1 MKKIKTCIVACFVA
15 FFAMSVAKAQS
26 IMTASDFFKSVS
38 DYYGTISDYEADVDI
53 NIGKSSDMQ
62 GKASF
67 KRPEMLRIDFSQPAE
82 QTIVFSGDTLTIYLP
97 PPYSSILQQ
106 TVSGSRAASA
116 TPEGLAL
123 MRRYYT
129 ISYETGQDPVPLEEG
144 SSEMVINLVLKR
156 RSSSEAFSQI
166 NLSIDPSSK
175 LIRRVV
181 AITPSSQSYIFY
193 FSNYRLNTGMSEQRF
208 IYDPPSSA
216 NNYNNFLFSE

>member
-1 MKKIKTCIVACFVA
+1 MKKNLMCIAACFI
-15 FFAMSVAKAQS
+15 MSVSVMAQS
-26 IMTASDFFKSVS
+26 IMTANDFFKSVS
-38 DYYGTISDYEADVDI
+38 EYYGTISDYEADVDI
-53 NIGKSSDMQ
+53 SIGNSSDML

-97 PPYSSILQQ
+97 APYSAILQQ
-106 TVSGSRAASA
+106 TVSGSGAAAA

-156 RSSSEAFSQI
+156 RSGAEAFSQI
-166 NLSIDPSSK
+166 KLSIDPYSK
-175 LIRRVV
+175 LIRRVIAV
-181 AITPSSQSYIFY
+181 TPAAQTYIFY
-193 FSNYRLNTGMSEQRF
+193 FTNYKINTGMSEQRF

>member
-1 MKKIKTCIVACFVA
+1 MKKIITCIAACVMVSA
-15 FFAMSVAKAQS
+15 TAIAQS

-38 DYYGTISDYEADVDI
+38 DYYGTIHDYEADVDI
-53 NIGKSSDMQ
+53 TIGNSSDMQ

-97 PPYSSILQQ
+97 APYSAILQQ
-106 TVSGSRAASA
+106 TVSGSGAASA

-129 ISYETGQDPVPLEEG
+129 ISYESGQDPVPLEEG

-166 NLSIDPSSK
+166 KLSIDPTSK
-175 LIRRVV
+175 LIRRVIAV
-181 AITPSSQSYIFY
+181 TPSSQSYIFY

>member
-1 MKKIKTCIVACFVA
+1 MVSATAI
-15 FFAMSVAKAQS
+15 AQS

-38 DYYGTISDYEADVDI
+38 DYYGTIHDYEADVDI
-53 NIGKSSDMQ
+53 TIGNSSDMQ

-97 PPYSSILQQ
+97 APYSAILQQ
-106 TVSGSRAASA
+106 TVSGSGAASA

-129 ISYETGQDPVPLEEG
+129 ISYESGQDPVPLEEG

-166 NLSIDPSSK
+166 KLSIDPTSK
-175 LIRRVV
+175 LIRRVIAV
-181 AITPSSQSYIFY
+181 TPSSQSYIFY

>member
-1 MKKIKTCIVACFVA
+1 MKKLITYIAACFMMS
-15 FFAMSVAKAQS
+15 FAAMAQS
-26 IMTASDFFKSVS
+26 IMTANDFFKSVS
-38 DYYGTISDYEADVDI
+38 DYYGTIHDYEADVDI
-53 NIGKSSDMQ
+53 IIGNSSDMQ

-82 QTIVFSGDTLTIYLP
+82 QTIVFSGNTLTIYLP
-97 PPYSSILQQ
+97 PPNNAILQQ
-106 TVSGSRAASA
+106 TVSGSGAAAA

-129 ISYETGQDPVPLEEG
+129 ISYETGQTPVPLDEG
-144 SSEMVINLVLKR
+144 SSEMVINLLLKR

-166 NLSIDPSSK
+166 KLSIDPSSK
-175 LIRRVV
+175 LIRRVIAV
-181 AITPSSQSYIFY
+181 TPASQSYTFY

>member
-1 MKKIKTCIVACFVA
+1 MIS
-15 FFAMSVAKAQS
+15 FAAMAQS

-38 DYYGTISDYEADVDI
+38 DFYGTIRDYEADVDI
-53 NIGKSSDMQ
+53 SISNSDMQ
-62 GKASF
+62 GKVSF

-97 PPYSSILQQ
+97 GSSAILQQ
-106 TVSGSRAASA
+106 AVSGASPSAA

-123 MRRYYT
+123 MRRFYT
-129 ISYETGQDPVPLEEG
+129 IAYETGQDAVPLEEG
-144 SSEMVINLVLKR
+144 SSEMVVNLVLKR
-156 RSSSEAFSQI
+156 RSASEAFSQI
-166 NLSIDPSSK
+166 NLSVDPVTK

-181 AITPSSQSYIFY
+181 AMTPAAVSYIFY
-193 FSNYRLNTGMSEQRF
+193 FSNYHLNTGMSEQRF